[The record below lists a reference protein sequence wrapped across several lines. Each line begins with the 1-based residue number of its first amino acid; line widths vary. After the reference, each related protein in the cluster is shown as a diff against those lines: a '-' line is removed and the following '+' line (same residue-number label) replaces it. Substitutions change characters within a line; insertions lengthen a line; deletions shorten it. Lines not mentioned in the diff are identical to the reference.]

1 MVNIHSFSIKHGSHQ
16 VMMTCYNNTTSLTMK
31 TVTRHRNDSWFV

>member
-16 VMMTCYNNTTSLTMK
+16 VMMTCYNNTTGVTMK